1 MRKGDQTRSLILDGA
16 AALASELGLEGLS
29 IGTLATRLGLSKS
42 GLFAHF
48 GSKEDLQL
56 QTLKRVQDQF
66 EERVFRPA
74 MEAPRGVARLRALFQ
89 NWLAWTQKNLQPG
102 SCVILSAA
110 GEYDGRPGPIRD
122 FLVSGQKE
130 LRGAIAKAVRI
141 AIEEGEI
148 RADADPWQVA
158 YELFAVV
165 LAAHYDRHLLED
177 ARASDR
183 AARAFDRVLAAYAVA
198 PKSQ

>member
-1 MRKGDQTRSLILDGA
+1 MRKGDQTRALILDGA
-16 AALASELGLEGLS
+16 AALASEVGLEGLS

-56 QTLKRVQDQF
+56 QTLKWVQDQF
-66 EERVFRPA
+66 EERVFRPS
-74 MEAPRGVARLRALFQ
+74 MEAPRGIARLRALFV
-89 NWLAWTQKNLQPG
+89 NWLAWTQKNPQPG

-110 GEYDGRPGPIRD
+110 GEYDGRPGPIRE
-122 FLVSGQKE
+122 FLVAGQRE

-141 AIEEGEI
+141 AIDEGEV
-148 RADADPWQVA
+148 RPGSDPWQVA

-177 ARASDR
+177 ARVSDR
-183 AARAFDRVLAAYAVA
+183 AAKAFERVLAAYSLPA
-198 PKSQ
+198 QR

>member
-1 MRKGDQTRSLILDGA
+1 MRKGDQTRALILDGA
-16 AALASELGLEGLS
+16 AALASEVGLEGLS

-56 QTLKRVQDQF
+56 QTLKWVQDQF

-74 MEAPRGVARLRALFQ
+74 MDAPRGIARLRALFK
-89 NWLAWTQKNLQPG
+89 NWLAWTQKAPQPG

-110 GEYDGRPGPIRD
+110 GEYDGRPGPVRD
-122 FLVSGQKE
+122 FLVTGQKE

-141 AIEEGEI
+141 AIEEGEM
-148 RADADPWQVA
+148 RPDADPWQVA

-165 LAAHYDRHLLED
+165 LAAHYDRHLLENTRVSE
-177 ARASDR
+177 RAS
-183 AARAFDRVLAAYAVA
+183 RAFERVLNAYAPPFRA
-198 PKSQ
+198 